1 MTTKL
6 YILSLVLACTFS
18 GCGSFPELEKAAPLN
33 ERTAELTEFLSSDAL
48 KSILTSF
55 NRVAQPFNA
64 SQLDNLRR
72 RADNLRTQNST
83 SN

>member
-1 MTTKL
+1 MIIKFCL
-6 YILSLVLACTFS
+6 LSMSLACIVS
-18 GCGSFPELEKAAPLN
+18 GCASFPELEEAAPLN
-33 ERTAELTEFLSSDAL
+33 ERTAELTKFLSSDAL